1 MSYRIRIWSPF
12 HLETQSI
19 PILNLNS
26 PKNEKRILRSCNFS
40 PDHISY
46 IITVIISLFK
56 VKYNQISAEPSNYNS
71 QQKGLHHIFVSSAG
85 QHRLGL
91 DRWSAS
97 TVQASTLEAWD
108 ENHGRACVLCV
119 FMGLKIRNRL
129 CLNV

>member
-71 QQKGLHHIFVSSAG
+71 QQKGLHHIFVCSAG

-97 TVQASTLEAWD
+97 TVQASP
-108 ENHGRACVLCV
+108 RKP
-119 FMGLKIRNRL
+119 GLKIMSAHVFYAFL
-129 CLNV
+129 WDLKFGIGFV